1 MKKQR
6 ALLLSMVG
14 LLIALSL
21 VIGCAPQKKVLPD
34 TQETPA
40 GDSEASPG
48 DESAPGMSDLQKTAQ
63 ANSATATA
71 AAVAEGGDGEG
82 VAPTEPP
89 PTEPPPAPTTLPT
102 PGESTTEAVATV
114 APTEPAPTAT
124 TPPSAGTGEETT
136 YVVQRGDTLFSIA
149 RRYGTT
155 VEAIAARNGIA
166 NPSLISV
173 GQQLIIPASGTSP
186 VAGGQTYV
194 VQRGD
199 NLFRIALRYNMS
211 YVDLAQYNGISDPS
225 RIYAGQVIRIPPR

>member
-1 MKKQR
+1 MKTQR
-6 ALLLSMVG
+6 ALLLSTIG

-21 VIGCAPQKKVLPD
+21 VVGCAPQRKVLPD
-34 TQETPA
+34 SEETPA
-40 GDSEASPG
+40 GDSQASSG

-71 AAVAEGGDGEG
+71 AAASEAVDGEG
-82 VAPTEPP
+82 TTPTESP

-102 PGESTTEAVATV
+102 PVEPTSAVVATV

-124 TPPSAGTGEETT
+124 TEPSAGTGEETT

-155 VEAIAARNGIA
+155 VQAIAARNGIA
-166 NPSLISV
+166 NPSLISA
-173 GQQLIIPASGTSP
+173 GQTLVIPASGTSP
-186 VAGGQTYV
+186 STGGQTYV

-199 NLFRIALRYNMS
+199 NLFRIALRHNMS

-225 RIYAGQVIRIPPR
+225 RIYVGQVIRIPPQ